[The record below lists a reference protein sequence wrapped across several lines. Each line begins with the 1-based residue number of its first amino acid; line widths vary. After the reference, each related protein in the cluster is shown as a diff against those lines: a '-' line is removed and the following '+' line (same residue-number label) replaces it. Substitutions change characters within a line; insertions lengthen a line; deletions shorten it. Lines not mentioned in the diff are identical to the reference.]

1 MRSCLDEMICRLS
14 FHTRPS
20 IVTWAMP
27 KERRRRHPPRRH
39 PPQGE
44 GCVGGKSVTFAELG
58 GHTEELGQKGVSL
71 VSMGSF
77 FLWPLKGKGG
87 VVASHAASMRR
98 PSSLPPSM
106 ACWCA
111 KRHGGRKQPATK
123 EPSSVDRQAIEE
135 DSKDQDAAEVRAS
148 SSPVQQSADHLA
160 GDGAAGEIRGSLTLR
175 TASVPVPGLPQ
186 HSSRVVPARH
196 VYFPSVVSWRADGGE
211 AAGGGGGH
219 GKEEGLVVGGR
230 DRGVEWQAGG
240 WWSVWRLREGDFCK
254 APTTVEGWKS
264 RMRQVRGW
272 DAIRNRH
279 QERVFEV
286 VGALPG
292 FDPCRW
298 VALPLARRFELY
310 QVCKFRCMR
319 LSQFAYAHTGTCIH
333 TCTKI
338 GTHAHT
344 HTHTHTHTFMSSQ
357 LLAFWQA
364 RYEWAKSRRFS
375 ALPSWYHP
383 ASLTWHFNF

>member
-1 MRSCLDEMICRLS
+1 MCLCHIHCVQKSAQTQVQVREQVRSCLDEMICRLS

-27 KERRRRHPPRRH
+27 PERLRRPPPH
-39 PPQGE
+39 GE
-44 GCVGGKSVTFAELG
+44 RCIGGKSVTFAEIG
-58 GHTEELGQKGVSL
+58 GQLEELGQGGVSL

-77 FLWPLKGKGG
+77 FLWPLKGKGR

-111 KRHGGRKQPATK
+111 KRHGGRKQPAAK
-123 EPSSVDRQAIEE
+123 EPSS
-135 DSKDQDAAEVRAS
+135 
-148 SSPVQQSADHLA
+148 
-160 GDGAAGEIRGSLTLR
+160 
-175 TASVPVPGLPQ
+175 
-186 HSSRVVPARH
+186 VVPARH

-211 AAGGGGGH
+211 AGGGGGRH

-230 DRGVEWQAGG
+230 DRGVEWQVGG
-240 WWSVWRLREGDFCK
+240 WWSVWRLREGDFGK
-254 APTTVEGWKS
+254 APTSVEGWKS

-319 LSQFAYAHTGTCIH
+319 MSQFAYAHTGTCIH